1 MASKQIK
8 FIYLLRSQFIII
20 LIKDYIVYLL
30 KAVNADKIHSPFVFD
45 IYYNHLLK
53 SKEYYAF
60 NKINEIRLS
69 LAMNATSI
77 SKSPFGA
84 GKHIKNKKLKIAKL
98 SEKSTIKHKYGKV
111 LFDLVNYFE
120 AYSILEIGTCFG
132 VSTLYLA
139 LPSSKAV
146 VYALEGYQ
154 PYLDIAKEN
163 AAKAGAKN
171 INFIL
176 GDFEQTLPQLLNQIN
191 HLDFVF
197 FDGNHQEEATLKYFE
212 LCLSKKHDN
221 SIFVFDDIYWSAG
234 MKSAW
239 EQIKKHPEVSITLDL
254 FQLGIVFFRKGIVK
268 QDFVL
273 KY

>member
-1 MASKQIK
+1 LTSKQIK
-8 FIYLLRSQFIII
+8 FIFLLRIQIHNI
-20 LIKDYIVYLL
+20 LIKDYILYLL

-69 LAMNATSI
+69 LAMNASSI

-84 GKHIKNKKLKIAKL
+84 GKQYSNKRFKIAQL

-120 AYSILEIGTCFG
+120 ANRILEIGTCFG

-139 LPSSKAV
+139 LPNSKAV
-146 VYALEGYQ
+146 VYALEGHQ

-163 AAKAGAKN
+163 ATKAGANN

-176 GDFEQTLPQLLNQIN
+176 GDFEQTLPPLLNQITS
-191 HLDFVF
+191 LDFVF
-197 FDGNHQEEATLKYFE
+197 FDGNHQEDATLKYFE
-212 LCLSKKHDN
+212 LCLSKKHEN

-234 MKSAW
+234 MKNAW
-239 EQIKKHPEVSITLDL
+239 KKIKKHPDVSITLDL